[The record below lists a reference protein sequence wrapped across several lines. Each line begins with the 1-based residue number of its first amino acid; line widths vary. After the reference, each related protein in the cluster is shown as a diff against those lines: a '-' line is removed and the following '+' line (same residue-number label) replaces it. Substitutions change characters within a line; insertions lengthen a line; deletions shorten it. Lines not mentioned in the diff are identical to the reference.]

1 MSFLQRRIETAAEYE
16 APAHEV
22 WAVLT
27 DFAAFG
33 EWNPFMV
40 AVSGQLAEGER
51 LEATLM
57 RPNGKPMR
65 FRPQVLRVSPAR
77 QIRWLGRVGP
87 GGLFDG
93 EHYIVLEPTEDGTTR
108 MVHGERFTG
117 LLVPFMGSLIAE
129 TEQRFEAMNTALGE
143 RLAARK

>member
-1 MSFLQRRIETAAEYE
+1 MSFLQRRIETAVEYG

-27 DFAAFG
+27 DFASFG
-33 EWNPFMV
+33 EWNPFIV
-40 AVSGQLAEGER
+40 ALSGQLAEGER
-51 LEATLM
+51 LEATLK
-57 RPNGKPMR
+57 RPDGKPMR

-93 EHYIVLEPTEDGTTR
+93 EHYFVLEPAEDGTTR

-129 TEQRFEAMNTALGE
+129 TEQSFEAMNAALGE
-143 RLAARK
+143 RLTARK